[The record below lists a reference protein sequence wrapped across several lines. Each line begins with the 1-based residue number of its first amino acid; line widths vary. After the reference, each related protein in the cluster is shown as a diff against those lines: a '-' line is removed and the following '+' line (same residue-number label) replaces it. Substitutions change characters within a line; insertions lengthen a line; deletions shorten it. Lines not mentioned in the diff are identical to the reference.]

1 MEIGAGRQGRARKGG
16 KHAPPLARLLHD
28 EARFIRTW
36 LDKPL
41 RTGAISPS
49 SPALARAMAL
59 EVDPFRTGPVIELG
73 PGTGPVTAA
82 LIARGI
88 AEERLVLLEFDPEFC
103 ALLRERFPRARV
115 IQGDAYAL
123 QASLAGVLEEPAAA
137 VVSSLP
143 LLTRPEPERI
153 ALLREAFA
161 LMAPRAPFIQFTY
174 GLVSPVPREA
184 GGFAARVS
192 PPVWLNLPPARV
204 WTYRARTRMAPHR
217 RPVRLVRLLDQADQ
231 FCDEWLGKV
240 RSEVEGTRERVR
252 SEFRERTAKVRS
264 ELREHADKVVRD
276 KRVQP
281 TLALLRRI
289 GERLD
294 GPAARPPDP

>member
-1 MEIGAGRQGRARKGG
+1 LEIGAGRQSRARRGG
-16 KHAPPLARLLHD
+16 KHAPPLARLIRD

-49 SPALARAMAL
+49 SPALARAMAMQ
-59 EVDPFRTGPVIELG
+59 VDPFRPGPVVELG
-73 PGTGPVTAA
+73 PGTGPVTEA
-82 LIARGI
+82 LVERGI
-88 AEERLVLLEFDPEFC
+88 AEERLVLLEFDPDFC

-123 QASLAGVLEEPAAA
+123 RASLAAVLDEPAAA
-137 VVSSLP
+137 IVSSLP

-153 ALLREAFA
+153 ALLQEAFA

-204 WTYRARTRMAPHR
+204 WTYRTRTRTPPGK
-217 RPVRLVRLLDQADQ
+217 RPVRLVRLLGQADQ
-231 FCDEWLGKV
+231 LCDEWLGKV
-240 RSEVEGTRERVR
+240 RGEVEGTRDRVR
-252 SEFRERTAKVRS
+252 SEIRERTAKVRS
-264 ELREHADKVVRD
+264 ELREQADKVVRD
-276 KRVQP
+276 RRVQP

-289 GERLD
+289 GERLE
-294 GPAARPPDP
+294 GPDPGRPEP

>member
-1 MEIGAGRQGRARKGG
+1 MENGAGRQSRARKGG
-16 KHAPPLARLLHD
+16 KQAPQLARVIRD

-49 SPALARAMAL
+49 SPALAKAMAM

-88 AEERLVLLEFDPEFC
+88 AEDRLVLVEFDPEFC

-115 IQGDAYAL
+115 IEGDAYAL
-123 QASLAGVLEEPAAA
+123 RKTLAPLLDAPAAA
-137 VVSSLP
+137 IVSSLP

-153 ALLREAFA
+153 ALLQEAFA

-204 WTYRARTRMAPHR
+204 WTYRARTRPAPRR
-217 RPVRLVRLLDQADQ
+217 RPVRKLLDQADQ
-231 FCDEWLGKV
+231 FCDEWLGKM
-240 RSEVEGTRERVR
+240 RSEVEETRERVR
-252 SEFRERTAKVRS
+252 SEIRERTAKVRS
-264 ELREHADKVVRD
+264 ELREHADKVARD
-276 KRVQP
+276 RRVQP

-294 GPAARPPDP
+294 RPGQPEA